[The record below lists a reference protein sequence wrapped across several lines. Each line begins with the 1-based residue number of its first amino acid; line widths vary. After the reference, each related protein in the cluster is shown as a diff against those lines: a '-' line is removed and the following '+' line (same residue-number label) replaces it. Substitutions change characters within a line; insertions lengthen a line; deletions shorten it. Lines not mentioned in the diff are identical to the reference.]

1 MGQCLRSG
9 GLGLW
14 TAATIT
20 AVGASAGLWIGVG
33 VPSAGSARR
42 LPGRGA
48 DRSPLQR
55 LSAELG
61 NRSFGH
67 LVART
72 RACDRVVPSGVLD
85 GGVEA
90 ATAASRVVGRPL
102 NAGASHV
109 PDSSLAEHSLA
120 LARVVSARAA
130 TSDFTIK
137 ALNPDEVPVEGTEGK
152 SLNPNEVP
160 VEDIE
165 GKSLNPNEVPV
176 EGIEGRPGRVGPG
189 PSLHRRRA
197 LATRTLQR
205 LTITQVTPDSDL
217 RRGTCGERNV
227 QWIFALDKP
236 APEDGYIVQHI
247 QGNQDIAACP
257 GPRSGKMTQTSNFW
271 EAWPIKKGDLVDW
284 TTTRDGW
291 TDGSTRAPAAH
302 TVGEQVSD
310 GEVKFFVRSK
320 TGDLGDFN
328 QAPADPASK
337 WGPGKVPT
345 SGALPST
352 PTKPPWWD
360 DAPIEGPAVRQ
371 ARSEWDCCDADPSKH
386 TSHVTAY
393 PPRPERCEV
402 KDWFN

>member
-1 MGQCLRSG
+1 VDGFEGLRT
-9 GLGLW
+9 GLGVL
-14 TAATIT
+14 
-20 AVGASAGLWIGVG
+20 
-33 VPSAGSARR
+33 SAGSARR
-42 LPGRGA
+42 LSGHGA
-48 DRSPLQR
+48 NRAPLQR

-61 NRSFGH
+61 NRGFGH

-72 RACDRVVPSGVLD
+72 RARDRVVPSGLLD
-85 GGVEA
+85 GEVEA
-90 ATAASRVVGRPL
+90 AIAASRAAGRPL
-102 NAGASHV
+102 NLGVSRV
-109 PDSSLAEHSLA
+109 PDSSLAEHSAA

-130 TSDFTIK
+130 TPGSAIK
-137 ALNPDEVPVEGTEGK
+137 GPSLDEVPADGIDGK

-160 VEDIE
+160 I
-165 GKSLNPNEVPV
+165 
-176 EGIEGRPGRVGPG
+176 EGIEGHPGHVGPA
-189 PSLHRRRA
+189 PSLRRRRT
-197 LATRTLQR
+197 LATRALQR
-205 LTITQVTPDSDL
+205 LTITQLTPDSDL

-236 APEDGYIVQHI
+236 ASEDGYIVQHI
-247 QGNQDIAACP
+247 QGNQDIAPCP
-257 GPRSGKMTQTSNFW
+257 GPRSGRMTQTSNFW
-271 EAWPIKKGDLVDW
+271 EAWPIKTGDLVDW

-291 TDGSTRAPAAH
+291 TDGSTRPPAAH

-310 GEVKFFVRSK
+310 GEVKFFGRSK

-371 ARSEWDCCDADPSKH
+371 ARSEWDCCDADPDKH
-386 TSHVTAY
+386 TSRVTAY

-402 KDWFN
+402 KDWFD

>member
-1 MGQCLRSG
+1 L
-9 GLGLW
+9 
-14 TAATIT
+14 
-20 AVGASAGLWIGVG
+20 
-33 VPSAGSARR
+33 
-42 LPGRGA
+42 
-48 DRSPLQR
+48 PLQR

-61 NRSFGH
+61 NRSLGR

-72 RACDRVVPSGVLD
+72 HAHDRVVPNGVLD
-85 GGVEA
+85 SALEA
-90 ATAASRVVGRPL
+90 TMAASRAPGRPL
-102 NAGASHV
+102 NVGASHV
-109 PDSSLAEHSLA
+109 PDSSQTEHSAA
-120 LARVVSARAA
+120 LARAVSARVPTAG
-130 TSDFTIK
+130 STIET
-137 ALNPDEVPVEGTEGK
+137 LDPDDVLVDG
-152 SLNPNEVP
+152 
-160 VEDIE
+160 IE

-176 EGIEGRPGRVGPG
+176 EGIEGKSLNPNEVPAEGVEGRPGRVGTA

-197 LATRTLQR
+197 LAAATLQR

-217 RRGTCGERNV
+217 KRGTCGERNV

-236 APEDGYIVQHI
+236 APERGYIVQHI
-247 QGNQDIAACP
+247 RGNQDIAACP
-257 GPRSGKMTQTSNFW
+257 GHRSGKMTQTSNFW

-291 TDGSTRAPAAH
+291 TDGSTRAPAAN

-310 GEVKFFVRSK
+310 GEVKFFARSK

-328 QAPADPASK
+328 QAPAHAASK

-360 DAPIEGPAVRQ
+360 DAPLEGPAVRQ

-386 TSHVTAY
+386 MSRVTAY